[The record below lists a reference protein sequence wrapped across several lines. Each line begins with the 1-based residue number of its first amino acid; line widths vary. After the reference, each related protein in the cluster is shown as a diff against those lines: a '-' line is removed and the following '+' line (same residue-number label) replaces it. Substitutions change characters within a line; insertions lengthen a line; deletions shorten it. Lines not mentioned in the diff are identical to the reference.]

1 MSMGLYEMTDV
12 KLQDPLFFKYRR
24 DWLQEMTGYSK
35 GYLSRVATGNIP
47 RSRAFVERV
56 CFRLG
61 LPESE
66 LFLPSDREK

>member
-1 MSMGLYEMTDV
+1 MTDV
-12 KLQDPLFFKYRR
+12 KSQEPLFFKYRR
-24 DWLQEMTGYSK
+24 DWLHEVTGYSK

-56 CFRLG
+56 CFRLE

-66 LFLPSDREK
+66 LFLPDPSDREK